1 MQSNRILYLTPDGL
15 TDPLGQS
22 QILPYLKGLALQ
34 GFSIT
39 IISWEKKVRFSRLA
53 PVIRTICHNYGITW
67 LPLTYYTFPPV
78 LAPWVNIL
86 RMRNLAIKVW
96 QKQPYQLVHCRS
108 YLTSIVGVYLKQKV
122 RVKFIFDMRGFWAD
136 ERRESNLWPAS
147 SILYSQIYTYFKI
160 QEKKFLREA
169 DHIITLTHAAAD
181 EIETW
186 KLTNSK
192 VSIIPTCV
200 DLKHFNPVQVS
211 DVEKQRLRQQLG
223 IAEGNFVLLYLGSW
237 GTWYLTDEMLQFFRS
252 LNAKTQAKFLILTP
266 DTNAIER
273 EPNIIVREVNRNE
286 LPLYISL
293 ANASVFFIQPSFS
306 KKGSA
311 ATKMGELM
319 AMNIPIITNSG
330 WGDVEKILTGVES
343 TLLLKSFSTTE
354 VKNAVSGLLLLSQNT
369 SLRKLAFENFD
380 LTKGV
385 ATYKS
390 IYTSLLNSGGQ

>member
-39 IISWEKKVRFSRLA
+39 IISWEKKLRFSRLA
-53 PVIRTICHNYGITW
+53 PVIRTICHDYGITW

-78 LAPWVNIL
+78 IAPWVNIL

-96 QKQPYQLVHCRS
+96 QKQLYQIVHCRS

-122 RVKFIFDMRGFWAD
+122 RVKFIFDMRGFWPD

-147 SILYSQIYTYFKI
+147 SILYSRIYTYFKV
-160 QEKKFLREA
+160 QERKFLSEA
-169 DHIITLTHAAAD
+169 DHIVTLTHAAAH
-181 EIETW
+181 EIETR
-186 KLTNSK
+186 KLATAK
-192 VSIIPTCV
+192 ISIIPTCV
-200 DLKHFNPVQVS
+200 DLEHFNPAQVS
-211 DVEKQRLRQQLG
+211 DVEKEALRQQLG
-223 IAEGNFVLLYLGSW
+223 IAKNDFILLYLGSW
-237 GTWYLTDEMLQFFRS
+237 GTWYLTSEMIQLFR
-252 LNAKTQAKFLILTP
+252 LLRAQTQATFLILTP
-266 DTNAIER
+266 DVSAVER
-273 EPNIIVREVNRNE
+273 EPGVIVHEVNRNE

-369 SLRKLAFENFD
+369 NLRQLAFDNFD
-380 LTKGV
+380 LTKGI